1 MRRIQLWATLALF
14 GIGLCAA
21 ATAEAATNAGVLF
34 LRIAPGARSAAMG
47 EAFVAVSDD
56 ATATHWNPAGLGGY
70 PLNNE
75 WDEIG
80 LPDYG
85 TVYDAVAVRND
96 LPFTDTRQFDL
107 WILTDQGLLVVG
119 PAGDVRDKPASPD
132 AVAVEARMGR
142 AVNWVKISTAG
153 VSSVVAA
160 IRRYAP
166 FLSEADAEDIAQAAA
181 AAEIGIPVSDLE
193 PLLERY
199 LSAIPDGY
207 RDRSLVEGSVTEFR
221 RALREARLDH
231 DRMPELRAALGAVP
245 ESGDA
250 TPDELDR
257 VRFALDRAVGGS
269 LPSHVTVMLN
279 DMIKPPIR
287 AIGGSESRLYV
298 ATADKFLV
306 LEHNQWEDITPPDGV
321 DWNEEGVN
329 CITVAHGARV
339 WVGTDHGLISRLR
352 GAWERF
358 AADSGL
364 TNERITKIAM
374 IGQDEGWVLTGDGLM
389 RFDGQ
394 RFYGSATVTANVGDS
409 LQSMLSRFFDTK
421 DQVFINK
428 AEAEV
433 RRLNGL
439 APDTDPEPGASIAVP
454 YQLGVHGT
462 INALAY
468 DSYHRLWV
476 GTNLGVARY
485 SRGQWW
491 NYGYTERVFDQP
503 TTAAAVAEE
512 QLGSRATPERIEALS
527 QITIAYNELDADGNI
542 EAGRVIYVYRNP
554 AAASVYDLATAG
566 DRLFIGTSSGQ
577 LEVKPSD
584 WSRYYH
590 RDLERDQVRAI
601 AVQGGDVWFVT
612 NHRTVL
618 FKKAHKEFTAMYSP
632 WLPEF
637 NLDLYYAFGSYVTHV
652 DGWGTLGMAV
662 TFFSYGEIIRTDEYG
677 KTVNTFHSF
686 DGALSLSYGTRL
698 TPNLGAGLSGKVI
711 YSKLA
716 DQGAGQELGSGSA
729 TAFAM
734 DAGVLYNTPWRRL
747 DLGAA
752 LTNVGPNISYIDAQQ
767 SDPLPRNLAVGMAL
781 RLADSP
787 FNKLMV
793 VADVNKELV
802 DLNDPTSEFKQIVYN
817 VGAEWSYTG
826 MISGRIGY
834 VYDEDGSIKVM
845 TLGVGLAYSGGRADV
860 AYIPSTGDT
869 PLANTLRWSI
879 TARF

>member
-1 MRRIQLWATLALF
+1 MRRIQLWAILALIGF
-14 GIGLCAA
+14 GLVAA
-21 ATAEAATNAGVLF
+21 PAEAATNAGVLF

-75 WDEIG
+75 WDEIT
-80 LPDYG
+80 LPEYG
-85 TVYDAVAVRND
+85 TVYDAVAVKND

-107 WILTDQGLLVVG
+107 WILTDKGLLVVG
-119 PAGDVRDKPASPD
+119 PSGDVRDKPASPD
-132 AVAVEARMGR
+132 AVAEEARMGR
-142 AVNWVKISTAG
+142 ALNWVKIPTAG

-160 IRRYAP
+160 IRKYAP
-166 FLSEADAEDIAQAAA
+166 FLSEADAEDLAQAAVA
-181 AAEIGIPVSDLE
+181 ADIGIPVADLE
-193 PLLERY
+193 PLLERV
-199 LSAIPDGY
+199 LGAMPDGY

-231 DRMPELRAALGAVP
+231 DRIPELRAALNAVP
-245 ESGDA
+245 ESGA
-250 TPDELDR
+250 AAPEELDR
-257 VRFALDRAVGGS
+257 VRFALDRAVGGRI
-269 LPSHVTVMLN
+269 PPHVTVMIN
-279 DMIKPPIR
+279 DLIKPPIR
-287 AIGGSESRLYV
+287 AIGGGDARLYV
-298 ATADKFLV
+298 ATENKLLV
-306 LEHNQWEDITPPDGV
+306 LERNQWVDIAPPDGV
-321 DWNEEGVN
+321 DWDEEGVN

-339 WVGTDHGLISRLR
+339 WVGTDHGIITRLR
-352 GAWERF
+352 GGWDRY

-364 TNERITKIAM
+364 TNERVTKIAM
-374 IGQDEGWVLTGDGLM
+374 LGQDEGWVMTDGGLM

-394 RFYGSATVTANVGDS
+394 RFYANATVTANVGDS
-409 LQSMLSRFFDTK
+409 LASMLARFLDTK
-421 DQVFINK
+421 DQVFIAK

-433 RRLNGL
+433 RRVNGL
-439 APDTDPEPGASIAVP
+439 GPDANPEPGTSVAVP
-454 YQLGVHGT
+454 YQLGVRGEV
-462 INALAY
+462 NAIDY

-476 GTNLGVARY
+476 GTNLGVLRY
-485 SRGQWW
+485 SHGHWW

-512 QLGSRATPERIEALS
+512 QLGSRGSPERIEALA
-527 QITIAYNELDADGNI
+527 QITIEYNGLDADGSI
-542 EAGRVIYVYRNP
+542 AAGRTVYVYRNP
-554 AAASVYDLATAG
+554 AAAQVYDLAAAG
-566 DRLFIGTSSGQ
+566 DRLYIGTATGQ
-577 LEVKPSD
+577 LEVKPGD

-590 RDLERDQVRAI
+590 RNLERDQVRAI

-612 NHRTVL
+612 NERTVL
-618 FKKAHKEFTAMYSP
+618 FKKAQKEFTAMYSP

-734 DAGVLYNTPWRRL
+734 DAGLLYNTPWRRL
-747 DLGAA
+747 DLGVA

-834 VYDEDGSIKVM
+834 VYDEDGSIKVL
-845 TLGVGLAYSGGRADV
+845 TLGVGLSYSGGRIDV

-869 PLANTLRWSI
+869 PLANTLRYSI